1 MRLQR
6 RAKENAEQASAKDV
20 VEQVADE
27 AASAVLH
34 PEVIDDGDDPTETV
48 RELVMATYKHDRDA
62 RVLLAE
68 ALDADD
74 WKGASLL
81 LAAAKQV
88 AVERH
93 RKEIEKQGLD
103 SWVQSVAHDAVRRH
117 QDWMR
122 LRHGQIAAMLRSA
135 LGDHDLAFAL
145 PADLRGRLDATVL
158 EHLIAM
164 RLAPWDSFTEELGD
178 VLAEAERL
186 ASLRTF
192 IEEFER

>member
-6 RAKENAEQASAKDV
+6 RAKEPAEHEPAKDA
-20 VEQVADE
+20 EE
-27 AASAVLH
+27 GAAAPDTPTVSQ
-34 PEVIDDGDDPTETV
+34 PEVIDAENDPSEVV
-48 RELVMATYKHDRDA
+48 RDLVMATYKHDREA

-68 ALDADD
+68 TLDAVE
-74 WKGASLL
+74 WKDASLL

-93 RKEIEKQGLD
+93 RKEIERQGLD

-122 LRHGQIAAMLRSA
+122 LRHGQIAAMLRSS

-164 RLAPWDSFTEELGD
+164 RLDPWDSFAEELGEI
-178 VLAEAERL
+178 LSEAERL
-186 ASLRTF
+186 ASMRAF